1 MVEVKVCVGSSC
13 HMKGSYQVVKIF
25 QDLIDKN
32 GLKDEVAL
40 KASFCTG
47 RCLDGISITVDD
59 EPVNHV
65 GFQNAQEVFYEHIYP
80 RARAG
85 QEGEAGK

>member
-40 KASFCTG
+40 KASFCMG

-85 QEGEAGK
+85 QEGEDGK